1 MKIFKKRKQKQEQR
15 TAPPVY
21 NVISFSIEQEQQGN
35 IVLGKRKDEIFI
47 HFRNPDLA
55 AFFTDWFSMLK
66 LHRDN
71 QLSDAAYNQ
80 FVDTAMKQAENR

>member
-1 MKIFKKRKQKQEQR
+1 MKIFKKRKPKQEQ
-15 TAPPVY
+15 TASLPVR
-21 NVISFSIEQEQQGN
+21 NIISFSIEQEQQGN

-71 QLSDAAYNQ
+71 QLSDEAYKQ
-80 FVDTAMKQAENR
+80 FVDTALKQAEKH

>member
-1 MKIFKKRKQKQEQR
+1 MH
-15 TAPPVY
+15 
-21 NVISFSIEQEQQGN
+21 NLISFAITEERQGN
-35 IVLGKRKDEIFI
+35 IVLGKRKGEIFI

-71 QLSDAAYNQ
+71 QLSDAAYEK
-80 FVDTAMKQAENR
+80 FVESALEQARVLEK